1 VSAGAAP
8 RLLEQLRETPAV
20 DHHAH
25 LLVGD
30 DGVFALGDDAAPL
43 YELVLESPEP
53 DRARAHVRAHPSHA
67 RAMRDLAGLL
77 GVPAEEAAVA
87 AARADL
93 GHAAYVRLLFDESR
107 LESLY
112 VDDGLTWPG
121 LMTATEQQRV
131 TGVPV
136 RRIARVEVLVQDAAA
151 GWPPFDEVAARFT
164 AELDRAVA
172 GGQLAALKSIA
183 AYRCGLDLPPADE
196 AAARAGYD
204 AWRAGGSPRLVDP
217 HVVSWF
223 LDRALEVTADPRLPL
238 QFHAGAVGTDV
249 ALTAGDPAALR
260 TWLNRPEHRGVPV
273 VVLHCWPYLR
283 EASWLA
289 GLFPDV
295 HLDLSMA
302 MQWVGSTRGAELV
315 LEVLGVAPVSKL
327 LFATDGFRVPELFYL
342 GARWWRESLADALGG
357 LVDRGVVDE
366 PTARGYG
373 ELVLRGNAHR
383 IYGR

>member
-1 VSAGAAP
+1 MSTGAAP
-8 RLLEQLRETPAV
+8 GLLEQLVAV
-20 DHHAH
+20 PGIDHHAH
-25 LLVGD
+25 LMVGD

-53 DRARAHVRAHPSHA
+53 ERARHHVRAHPSHP
-67 RAMRDLAGLL
+67 RAVRDLAGLL
-77 GVPAEEAAVA
+77 GVPVTEEAVA
-87 AARADL
+87 GARADL
-93 GHAAYVRLLFDESR
+93 GHADYVRLLLQESR
-107 LESLY
+107 LGSMY
-112 VDDGLTWPG
+112 VDDGLSWPG
-121 LMTATEQQRV
+121 LMSLAEQEST

-136 RRIARVEVLVQDAAA
+136 RRIARVEGLVQDAAG
-151 GWPPFDEVAARFT
+151 GWPPFDEVADRFR
-164 AELDRAVA
+164 AELGRAVA
-172 GGQLAALKSIA
+172 GGLAALKSIA
-183 AYRCGLDLPPADE
+183 AYRCGLGLPPADA
-196 AAARAGYD
+196 AAARAGYE

-223 LDRALEVTADPRLPL
+223 LDQALELTAAPRLPL

-249 ALTAGDPAALR
+249 DLRAGDPATLR

-289 GLFPDV
+289 GLYPDV

-315 LEVLGVAPVSKL
+315 HEVLGVAPVSKL

-342 GARWWRESLADALGG
+342 GARWWRESLAQALGE
-357 LVDRGVVDE
+357 LVDRGVVDG
-366 PTARGYG
+366 PTALRYG
-373 ELVLRGNAHR
+373 ELVLNGNAAR
-383 IYGR
+383 IYPG